1 MVSIPDWTKFQRLH
15 DMQKEPSNVGAL
27 TKYYK
32 QREEETIR
40 MAENQG
46 LLRTPTQE
54 FLVKNCGTLN
64 GKYIKDVSQLRL
76 VKLCGVHLRKIGDMN
91 YCINL
96 KICILNNNFLTK
108 IDGLAA
114 CRQLVKLDLHGN
126 QVTYILFHCFLFF
139 FYENQ
144 CDVII

>member
-27 TKYYK
+27 EKYYK

-40 MAENQG
+40 MAESHG
-46 LLRTPTQE
+46 ILKTPTQE
-54 FLVKNCGTLN
+54 YLVKNSANIQNCN
-64 GKYIKDVSQLRL
+64 PKYIRDVSQLRL

-108 IDGLAA
+108 IDSLAA

-126 QVTYILFHCFLFF
+126 QVFF
-139 FYENQ
+139 N
-144 CDVII
+144 ISS

>member
-15 DMQKEPSNVGAL
+15 DMQKEPTNVGVL
-27 TKYYK
+27 NKYYK
-32 QREEETIR
+32 QREEETIK

-54 FLVKNCGTLN
+54 FLLQNCGSLN
-64 GKYIKDVSQLRL
+64 GKYTRDVSQLWL
-76 VKLCGVHLRKIGDMN
+76 IKLGGVHLRKIGDMN

-96 KICILNNNFLTK
+96 KICILSNNFITK

-126 QVTYILFHCFLFF
+126 QASIT
-139 FYENQ
+139 
-144 CDVII
+144 II